1 MTKHMKR
8 KSRHSQRRSRRSQR
22 GGQSTTA
29 QTATLIG
36 NFVAY
41 GDGKRGVPEVCWDY
55 CKGGILT
62 KGTWNSLAL
71 CVVNSPDACY
81 DGSDA
86 TKSLIQTII
95 NSPPNK
101 YIIDIRDL
109 NNVSKFKFY
118 CIGRVDTDPAYLST
132 PWATGGGSGA
142 YQFNFNS
149 SNIISQSGTGPGFET
164 RYNVYYSIAPPMI
177 AATPTA
183 TGRATTTA
191 SATTTLI
198 GNFLA
203 YGDGKMGMPN
213 ACWDFCKGGILTKGT
228 WNSLALCVVNSP
240 DACYDGSDATKSLI
254 QTIINSPPNKYIID
268 IRDLNNVSKFK
279 FYCIGRVDTD
289 PAYLSTPWAT
299 GGGSGAY
306 QFNFNSS
313 NIISQ
318 SGTGP
323 GFETRYN
330 VYYSIAPPMTA
341 ATPTTTG
348 RATTTASAT
357 TTGRA
362 TTTAPATTTARA
374 TTTAN
379 ATTTRPA
386 TTTARATTT
395 EPPVINGPV
404 ATSIPSGAS
413 QILLTSNGINL
424 ASIST
429 SLIPPG
435 STSVKIE
442 VK

>member
-1 MTKHMKR
+1 MPKHMKR
-8 KSRHSQRRSRRSQR
+8 RSRRSQRRSRRSQR
-22 GGQSTTA
+22 GGQSTPA

-41 GDGKRGVPEVCWDY
+41 GDGKMGVPDVCWDF

-71 CVVNSPDACY
+71 CVVNNPDACY

-95 NSPPNK
+95 KSPPNK

-132 PWATGGGSGA
+132 NWATGGGSGA
-142 YQFNFNS
+142 YQF
-149 SNIISQSGTGPGFET
+149 
-164 RYNVYYSIAPPMI
+164 
-177 AATPTA
+177 
-183 TGRATTTA
+183 
-191 SATTTLI
+191 
-198 GNFLA
+198 
-203 YGDGKMGMPN
+203 
-213 ACWDFCKGGILTKGT
+213 
-228 WNSLALCVVNSP
+228 
-240 DACYDGSDATKSLI
+240 
-254 QTIINSPPNKYIID
+254 
-268 IRDLNNVSKFK
+268 KF
-279 FYCIGRVDTD
+279 D
-289 PAYLSTPWAT
+289 
-299 GGGSGAY
+299 
-306 QFNFNSS
+306 SS

-357 TTGRA
+357 TT
-362 TTTAPATTTARA
+362 ARA
-374 TTTAN
+374 TTTGA
-379 ATTTRPA
+379 
-386 TTTARATTT
+386 
-395 EPPVINGPV
+395 PVINGPV

-413 QILLTSNGINL
+413 QILLTSNGLNL
-424 ASIST
+424 ASISA
-429 SLIPPG
+429 SVIPPG